1 MHVNFCVERAKDKRL
16 ASKCSKE
23 YSCSKEPYNTVC
35 DWDRGVRT
43 GVTRRDAPPQ
53 EFSPETDCMRRA
65 SEMKVA
71 ESMAMRV
78 MLDK

>member
-1 MHVNFCVERAKDKRL
+1 MKLPETAFIVPFRTSEN
-16 ASKCSKE
+16 S
-23 YSCSKEPYNTVC
+23 VC

-53 EFSPETDCMRRA
+53 EFSPDTDCMRRA

-78 MLDK
+78 VLDE